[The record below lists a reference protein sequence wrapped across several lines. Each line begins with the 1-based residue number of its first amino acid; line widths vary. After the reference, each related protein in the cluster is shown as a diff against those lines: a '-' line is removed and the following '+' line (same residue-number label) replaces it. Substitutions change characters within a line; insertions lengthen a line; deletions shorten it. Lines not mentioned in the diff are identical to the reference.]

1 MNLDLSIDKSMLKKD
16 CRFVLPCIFFSKKNT
31 FSDLDW
37 IFELR
42 EAILMSL
49 DFLKSLLAL
58 LSLNMKTYWNSMT
71 LEKMAA
77 MIRFYIGI
85 QTSKFPSKSHI
96 SVLKHTA
103 GPYLE
108 CSTNAFCVEF
118 RVVFDSSIKKW
129 KCE

>member
-1 MNLDLSIDKSMLKKD
+1 MMFEELKEG
-16 CRFVLPCIFFSKKNT
+16 LPVCVTMYFFFRKKNT

-58 LSLNMKTYWNSMT
+58 LSLNMKTFWISMT

-77 MIRFYIGI
+77 MIRF
-85 QTSKFPSKSHI
+85 
-96 SVLKHTA
+96 
-103 GPYLE
+103 
-108 CSTNAFCVEF
+108 
-118 RVVFDSSIKKW
+118 
-129 KCE
+129 

>member
-1 MNLDLSIDKSMLKKD
+1 MVVVAIRGIFIKNTPLKEG
-16 CRFVLPCIFFSKKNT
+16 LPVSVTMYFFSKKNT

-58 LSLNMKTYWNSMT
+58 LSLNMKTFWISMT

-77 MIRFYIGI
+77 MIR
-85 QTSKFPSKSHI
+85 
-96 SVLKHTA
+96 L
-103 GPYLE
+103 
-108 CSTNAFCVEF
+108 
-118 RVVFDSSIKKW
+118 
-129 KCE
+129 